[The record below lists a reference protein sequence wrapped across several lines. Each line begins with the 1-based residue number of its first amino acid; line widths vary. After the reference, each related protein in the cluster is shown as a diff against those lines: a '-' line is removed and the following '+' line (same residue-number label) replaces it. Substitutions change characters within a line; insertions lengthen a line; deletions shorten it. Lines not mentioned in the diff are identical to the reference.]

1 MKKNEKPNILLIFTD
16 QQRWDTLAAYGNGV
30 IRTPNLDRLAS
41 QGAVFDTAVTP
52 CPMCLPAR
60 TCAMTGYT
68 AGRLGTLDNRY
79 PRNVDNRD
87 TIAGLLKPAGYY
99 CKAIGKMHFSNEPHA
114 ESYGMDDML
123 LSEETRG
130 VRFTDDPE
138 RLVLDEYDRYLIER
152 KLWGWEKPPE
162 IGYNE
167 IKPLVN
173 PLPKEHHVT
182 QWCGDRAVEWLA
194 GERPSDRPF
203 FLWVS
208 FVKPHVPYD
217 CPEHLVD
224 LYDESLIPEPW
235 VSSLD
240 GSYKNPYLVRYREQK
255 EFDLYSREAKRRSK
269 AYYYANITFIDEQV
283 GRILDALDAQGLT
296 ESTLVVFTSDHGD
309 LMGDHDLWYKS
320 FGYEGSIR
328 VPMLVRQPGRVKPGS
343 RCGELVSHL
352 DILPT
357 IADAAGIDRAD
368 DRPGT
373 SLFDYLEGNAACDFQ
388 LSEIMY
394 PPEYM
399 VHVRTKEWKY
409 LFHQNGGYEELYD
422 LRLDPQELVD
432 LSGEK
437 DHAPVLAELRRKAAA
452 WIKSYGNPEYGLDD
466 RGELRAEP
474 FRTFFEPAGRPFS
487 RMPWDLRLPPS
498 RLPEKQRGWF
508 WAGGGADWSRFIG
521 SRPEDQAK

>member
-1 MKKNEKPNILLIFTD
+1 
-16 QQRWDTLAAYGNGV
+16 
-30 IRTPNLDRLAS
+30 
-41 QGAVFDTAVTP
+41 
-52 CPMCLPAR
+52 
-60 TCAMTGYT
+60 
-68 AGRLGTLDNRY
+68 
-79 PRNVDNRD
+79 
-87 TIAGLLKPAGYY
+87 
-99 CKAIGKMHFSNEPHA
+99 
-114 ESYGMDDML
+114 ML

-182 QWCGDRAVEWLA
+182 QWCGDRAVEWLS

-255 EFDLYSREAKRRSK
+255 EFDLYSRKPSGGRRPTTTP
-269 AYYYANITFIDEQV
+269 NITFIDEQV

-328 VPMLVRQPGRVKPGS
+328 VPMLVRQPGRVKREAAAANWSAIWTSCPRSPTPRGSIGPTTAGHEPVRLPG
-343 RCGELVSHL
+343 RKRGLRFPALRDHVPARVHG
-352 DILPT
+352 P
-357 IADAAGIDRAD
+357 RAHQ
-368 DRPGT
+368 GM
-373 SLFDYLEGNAACDFQ
+373 
-388 LSEIMY
+388 EIPV
-394 PPEYM
+394 PPE
-399 VHVRTKEWKY
+399 RR
-409 LFHQNGGYEELYD
+409 
-422 LRLDPQELVD
+422 LRGALRPPLGPQELVD

-437 DHAPVLAELRRKAAA
+437 DHAPVLAELRRKAR
-452 WIKSYGNPEYGLDD
+452 
-466 RGELRAEP
+466 RGSSPTATRIRPGRSGRTRAEP